1 VHGGRV
7 EAEQGGA
14 GARQVC
20 AAGVSWRAGLGRC
33 VHGGPR
39 SRASQTVL
47 ARPERRK
54 RECGACAE
62 ADGAGGAAERLR
74 FDRASDGTTVA
85 GCGSRAEA
93 RE

>member
-1 VHGGRV
+1 
-7 EAEQGGA
+7 
-14 GARQVC
+14 VC